1 MKNNEITKSN
11 SDSQKIQYKNVH
23 EIPEALSIEELAIFL
38 RISKSAAYNLIKHE
52 NIKTQK
58 CFSKKFISKNI
69 ILDFITH
76 KRKEHYWNYRYMPT
90 KGDLL
95 RKEIELNAS

>member
-1 MKNNEITKSN
+1 MKNNENKKSN
-11 SDSQKIQYKNVH
+11 SDNQKIQYKNVQ

-38 RISKSAAYNLIKHE
+38 RISTSATYDLIKHE

-58 CFSKKFISKNI
+58 CFSKKFISKNT

-76 KRKEHYWNYRYMPT
+76 KRKKHYWNYRYMPA
-90 KGDLL
+90 KSDLL

>member
-1 MKNNEITKSN
+1 MKNNENKKSN
-11 SDSQKIQYKNVH
+11 SDSQKIQYKNVQ

-38 RISKSAAYNLIKHE
+38 RISTSATYDLIKHE

-58 CFSKKFISKNI
+58 CFSKKFISKNT

-76 KRKEHYWNYRYMPT
+76 KRKNIIGIIDICLQKVIYLE
-90 KGDLL
+90 
-95 RKEIELNAS
+95 RKLN